1 VAHNIL
7 EDNRY
12 IEVLGVGVGVL
23 VGLGLGGQGFSA
35 IQSAQGV
42 SVSGYQVTGVILVT
56 VGPICVCT
64 S

>member
-1 VAHNIL
+1 VT
-7 EDNRY
+7 
-12 IEVLGVGVGVL
+12 VGVTVGVGVGV
-23 VGLGLGGQGFSA
+23 GDGQGFSA